1 MAFALFFR
9 CFSSSGAL
17 PLDAGVLVGMSRW
30 DGVLGGMEF
39 LLGCLLQCSNCSLSS
54 PLLRRNVTSSPAGPG
69 SNPDSALKLGS
80 WHFGT
85 SHYQTAIYRYN
96 PINELHPHPQLAST
110 NQRCAAANTVCSFVF
125 LLGETVHSS
134 MCLAFQARCLLRSAG
149 CPLTCS
155 IWQIRGDTLPPTCW

>member
-1 MAFALFFR
+1 MLFFR

-17 PLDAGVLVGMSRW
+17 PLDAGVLAGMSWW
-30 DGVLGGMEF
+30 DGVLGGMPPVMQRLQPELPVTPQEF
-39 LLGCLLQCSNCSLSS
+39 YQQPSWARLQPRLSPEAGELEFWFK
-54 PLLRRNVTSSPAGPG
+54 PLPNA
-69 SNPDSALKLGS
+69 
-80 WHFGT
+80 
-85 SHYQTAIYRYN
+85 AIYRNN
-96 PINELHPHPQLAST
+96 PINELHQPQLAST